1 VGANLIACRFGLGR
15 FACLLQPRTLG
26 IERSLQCFGT
36 GCMTGMG
43 LANNAMFM
51 AGNDRFSGIQNADA
65 NVGLKQIVM

>member
-1 VGANLIACRFGLGR
+1 
-15 FACLLQPRTLG
+15 
-26 IERSLQCFGT
+26 
-36 GCMTGMG
+36 MG